1 MTRFTQYPPQN
12 QHGRHYPGGQHAPG
26 PMPGMVGQPN
36 NIGQQDPTHRR
47 KSRRFGSRVILSLA
61 IGIAFLAGVMIV
73 GIYLAPNNQW
83 FGLTSFRSASPSQDE
98 SSTVIFS
105 GKPNE
110 LRAAP
115 GNIVQA
121 DQSNSSITWIRSKVT
136 TAKSSGATDGVSV
149 KVPSSLSDEVQG
161 KRIRV
166 TVSARGGSA
175 DIPSPFAVAYST
187 GARNS
192 GWLVFEPTDRFTDFS
207 FNYVVPRSGAG
218 SNHYVGIWSDITGRG
233 APLAIRQIRITML
246 R

>member
-12 QHGRHYPGGQHAPG
+12 QHGRHHPGGQYAPG
-26 PMPGMVGQPN
+26 PMPGVVGQPS
-36 NIGQQDPTHRR
+36 NIGQKDP
-47 KSRRFGSRVILSLA
+47 SRRRSSRGFGSRAIISLA
-61 IGIAFLAGVMIV
+61 IGIALLAGVIIV
-73 GIYLAPNNQW
+73 GIYLAPISQW
-83 FGLTSFRSASPSQDE
+83 FGLSSFRSGSPSQAE

-105 GKPNE
+105 GQLSD
-110 LRAAP
+110 LRAPA
-115 GNIVQA
+115 GNIVQP
-121 DQSNSSITWIRSKVT
+121 DRSNSSIAWIRSKLS

-149 KVPSSLSDEVQG
+149 KVPSALSDEVQG

-166 TVSARGGSA
+166 TVSASAGSA
-175 DIPSPFAVAYST
+175 AIPAPFAVAYST

-192 GWLVFEPTDRFTDFS
+192 GWLVFEPTDHFTDFS

-218 SNHYVGIWSDITGRG
+218 LNHFVGIWSDITGRG